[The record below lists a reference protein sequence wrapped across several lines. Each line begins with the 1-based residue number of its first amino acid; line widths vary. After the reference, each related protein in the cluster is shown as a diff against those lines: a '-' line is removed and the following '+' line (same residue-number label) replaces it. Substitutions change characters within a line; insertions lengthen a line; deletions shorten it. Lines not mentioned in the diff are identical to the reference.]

1 VDAALAA
8 VDLAG
13 WTPVRVY
20 ANRGEPVVE
29 WALVDGPFADPFFE
43 QTANHA
49 MQQPF
54 NAAFARRTPIAALEE
69 RQRNAPGLAPR
80 GFIFH
85 MSRCGS
91 TLVAQT
97 LDQLSATIVLSEPQ
111 PLDAILRLRAATPA
125 VCEEK
130 IVAWLRAMMSALGQS
145 RDAEHRLFVKF
156 NAWHVRELPLIARAF
171 PGVPWIFTFREPRD
185 VVRSQRRSPGAEV
198 MDPALAG
205 LDARDLHGLSPDEYG
220 IRALAAFCDA
230 ALGAKFIGRGAFVDY
245 ADVRDAALSAVPAF
259 FGISPTPVELARM
272 RDAAFRDAKNPAAAF
287 RQRPQ
292 EPLPADV
299 ERLIERWLDAPYA
312 ALRNAPRSV
321 ARR

>member
-1 VDAALAA
+1 MAA

-29 WALVDGPFADPFFE
+29 WALVDGPFAAPFFE

-69 RQRNAPGLAPR
+69 RHRSAPGLAPA

-91 TLVAQT
+91 TLVSQT
-97 LDQLSATIVLSEPQ
+97 LGELSSTIVLSEPQ
-111 PLDAILRLRAATPA
+111 PLDAILRLRGATPA
-125 VCEEK
+125 VSDETC
-130 IVAWLRAMMSALGQS
+130 VGWLRAMTSALGQPCA
-145 RDAEHRLFVKF
+145 AEQRLFVKF

-185 VVRSQRRSPGAEV
+185 VVRSQQRSPGAEFIAGS
-198 MDPALAG
+198 MNPALLG
-205 LDARDLHGLSPDEYG
+205 LAADDLQALSPDEYG
-220 IRALAAFCDA
+220 IRALAGFCEA
-230 ALGAKFIGRGAFVDY
+230 ALHAKDIGRGAFVDY
-245 ADVRDAALSAVPAF
+245 AELPDAALSAVPVF
-259 FGISPTPVELARM
+259 FGISPTPFETARM
-272 RDAAFRDAKNPAAAF
+272 RDAAFRDAKNPAQMF
-287 RQRPQ
+287 RKRPR

-312 ALRNAPRSV
+312 ALRAAARTV

>member
-1 VDAALAA
+1 MAA
-8 VDLAG
+8 VDLDG

-20 ANRGEPVVE
+20 ANGGEPVVE

-43 QTANHA
+43 QTANRA

-69 RQRNAPGLAPR
+69 RHRSAPGLAPA
-80 GFIFH
+80 GFVFH

-91 TLVAQT
+91 TLIAQT
-97 LDQLSATIVLSEPQ
+97 LAQLSATIVLSEPQ
-111 PLDAILRLRAATPA
+111 PLDAILRLRGTTP
-125 VCEEK
+125 VVSDETL
-130 IVAWLRAMMSALGQS
+130 VGWLKAMMSALGQP

-171 PGVPWIFTFREPRD
+171 PGIPWIFLFREPRD
-185 VVRSQRRSPGAEV
+185 VLRSQRRNPGAEL

-220 IRALAAFCDA
+220 IRALAVFCDA
-230 ALGAKFIGRGAFVDY
+230 ALRAKDIGRGAFVDY
-245 ADVRDAALSAVPAF
+245 ADVPDAALSVVPAI

-272 RDAAFRDAKNPAAAF
+272 RDSAFRDAKDPAAEF